1 MTMLGHY
8 RPGASWLHRLP
19 AGVKL
24 VGLGAIIIV
33 MTVLVDSPARL
44 AVAAVAVVSAA
55 VTARLSVWALIVQ
68 LRQVLWVVGVIFILQ
83 VVLTDWRRALVV
95 CGVLLLA
102 VTLAAM
108 VTLTTRTT
116 AMLDAATR
124 AMTPLARFGFPV
136 RQVAVALALTIR
148 SIPLVVEIIGK
159 VDEARRARGLR
170 ITPRIVFVPV
180 IVGALRA
187 ADDFNEAMI
196 ARGID

>member
-1 MTMLGHY
+1 MLGHY

-19 AGVKL
+19 PGVKL

-44 AVAAVAVVSAA
+44 AVSAVAVVSAA

>member
-1 MTMLGHY
+1 MLGHY

-24 VGLGAIIIV
+24 AGLGALIIA
-33 MTVLVDSPARL
+33 MTVLVDSPLRL
-44 AVAAVAVVSAA
+44 AVAAAAVVSAA
-55 VTARLSVWALIVQ
+55 LTARLSVWALIVQ
-68 LRQVLWVVGVIFILQ
+68 LRQVLWVVGFIFVLQ

-136 RQVAVALALTIR
+136 RQVAIALALSIR

-196 ARGID
+196 ARGLD

>member
-1 MTMLGHY
+1 MLGHY

-24 VGLGAIIIV
+24 AGLGALIIA
-33 MTVLVDSPARL
+33 MTVLVDSPGRL
-44 AVAAVAVVSAA
+44 AVAAAAVVSAA

-68 LRQVLWVVGVIFILQ
+68 LRQVLWVVGFIFVLQ

-95 CGVLLLA
+95 CGVLVLA

-136 RQVAVALALTIR
+136 RQVAIALALTVR

>member
-1 MTMLGHY
+1 MLGHY

-196 ARGID
+196 ARGLD

>member
-1 MTMLGHY
+1 MLGHY

-68 LRQVLWVVGVIFILQ
+68 LRQVLWVVGVIFVLQ

-196 ARGID
+196 TRGID

>member
-1 MTMLGHY
+1 MLGHC

-83 VVLTDWRRALVV
+83 VVLTDWRRALLV

>member
-1 MTMLGHY
+1 MLGHY

>member
-1 MTMLGHY
+1 MTVLGDY
-8 RPGASWLHRLP
+8 RPGMSWLHRLP
-19 AGVKL
+19 AGAKL
-24 VGLGAIIIV
+24 LGLGALIV
-33 MTVLVDSPARL
+33 TMTLVVTSPVRL
-44 AVAAVAVVSAA
+44 AVAAAAVVLAA
-55 VTARLSVWALIVQ
+55 LSARLPMLVLIRQ
-68 LRQVLWVVGVIFILQ
+68 LRQVFWVVGFIFVLQ
-83 VVLTDWRRALVV
+83 IVLTDWRRALVV
-95 CGVLLLA
+95 CGVLLLSVA
-102 VTLAAM
+102 LAAM

-124 AMTPLARFGFPV
+124 AMAPLARFGFPV
-136 RQVAVALALTIR
+136 RQVAIALALTIR
-148 SIPLVVEIIGK
+148 SIPLLIDIIRR